1 MFSARVTTPRP
12 ERDRGAHQGT
22 VPCERSPLREV
33 RRVEQA
39 SEGATA
45 RPDSLGYDL
54 TVVVPTFNERE
65 NIAPLVARLEAALA
79 GFAWEVVF
87 VDDDSPDGTAA
98 FARELAQ
105 RDRRVRCLQR
115 IGRRGLSSACIEG
128 ALASASP
135 HIAVMDADL
144 QHDEAALPDLV
155 ALVRSGLCDVA
166 VGTRYALGGS
176 VGGWDGHRQR
186 MSRFATWLSR
196 QVTGVNLSD
205 PMSGFFVVR
214 REALHD
220 VVRDLS
226 GLGFKILL
234 DVLASARSELTV
246 REVPYEFRPRLAGES
261 KLDSHAL
268 WEFLLLLIDKKI
280 GKYVPARFVSF
291 AFIGGLGVGVHFIA
305 LSALF
310 KLAGSTFPLSQA
322 AATGSAI
329 LFNYT
334 LNNVLTYRDRRRT
347 GWRWWTGLAS
357 FVAVCALGATA
368 NVGIASYL
376 YVQNTGWVLSAIAGI
391 LMGAVWN
398 YAVSSVYT
406 WQK

>member
-39 SEGATA
+39 SEGAAA

-135 HIAVMDADL
+135 HIAVMDAD
-144 QHDEAALPDLV
+144 
-155 ALVRSGLCDVA
+155 
-166 VGTRYALGGS
+166 
-176 VGGWDGHRQR
+176 
-186 MSRFATWLSR
+186 
-196 QVTGVNLSD
+196 
-205 PMSGFFVVR
+205 
-214 REALHD
+214 
-220 VVRDLS
+220 
-226 GLGFKILL
+226 
-234 DVLASARSELTV
+234 
-246 REVPYEFRPRLAGES
+246 
-261 KLDSHAL
+261 
-268 WEFLLLLIDKKI
+268 
-280 GKYVPARFVSF
+280 
-291 AFIGGLGVGVHFIA
+291 
-305 LSALF
+305 
-310 KLAGSTFPLSQA
+310 
-322 AATGSAI
+322 
-329 LFNYT
+329 
-334 LNNVLTYRDRRRT
+334 
-347 GWRWWTGLAS
+347 
-357 FVAVCALGATA
+357 
-368 NVGIASYL
+368 
-376 YVQNTGWVLSAIAGI
+376 
-391 LMGAVWN
+391 
-398 YAVSSVYT
+398 
-406 WQK
+406 